1 MLTGANVRG
10 QIRNRAVAYYPEK
23 MMTINRPTCVSIA
36 ASLIC
41 AATLTPFVGNAQAP
55 ELGRGWAEEFNL
67 AARQILQLAE
77 ATPEDK
83 FAWRPAPG
91 VRSISEV
98 YVHLAIGNF
107 MLLERSGAK
116 LSIDKT
122 AIPAAPE
129 KSITAKADV
138 IAWLQ
143 KSFDAVRAGYGAADR
158 QKKVQLFGRETTV
171 DGVFLRILVHN
182 HEHMGQAIAYAR
194 MNGVKPPWSGGN

>member
-1 MLTGANVRG
+1 MAMKLYNRVLVSTIGLLLSGALTAP
-10 QIRNRAVAYYPEK
+10 VA
-23 MMTINRPTCVSIA
+23 S
-36 ASLIC
+36 
-41 AATLTPFVGNAQAP
+41 AQAP
-55 ELGRGWAEEFNL
+55 ELGQGWVQEFSL

-98 YVHLAIGNF
+98 YVHVAIGNF
-107 MLLERSGAK
+107 MLLERSGAT
-116 LSIDKT
+116 LPIDKST
-122 AIPAAPE
+122 IPAAPE
-129 KSITAKADV
+129 KAITTKADV
-138 IAWLQ
+138 IAWLK
-143 KSFDAVRAGYGAADR
+143 KSFDAVRTGYQAADR
-158 QKKVQLFGRETTV
+158 DAKIKLFGRETTV